1 MTAGAGRDPFTVNE
15 DRALDALTL
24 AWGDCY
30 EIDVQCLYRQDA
42 GQVTIWAT
50 ITDTTPGIIAA
61 LTADPRTDGDTAAST
76 PPPALFADLQAA
88 AITPETADKAAA
100 RLGDVD
106 EESLAAVTEAAGG
119 SRAAL
124 VAAAARARSDPGSC
138 AVVLVEGMSDQAALE
153 TLAVRRGRSLRDEG
167 VFIVPMGGA
176 TNIGHFL
183 GLFGPRGF
191 GVRLAGL
198 CDEGEERDFRR
209 SLEQAGLGA
218 GLDRV
223 GLGRLGFF
231 VCVADLED
239 ELIRSLGVRRVEE
252 LIEAQGELGPFRTFT
267 RQPAQRS
274 RTREQQLRRFMG
286 TRSGRKIHY
295 GHVLAAALDLT
306 RLPAPLADVL
316 SRV

>member
-1 MTAGAGRDPFTVNE
+1 
-15 DRALDALTL
+15 
-24 AWGDCY
+24 
-30 EIDVQCLYRQDA
+30 
-42 GQVTIWAT
+42 
-50 ITDTTPGIIAA
+50 
-61 LTADPRTDGDTAAST
+61 
-76 PPPALFADLQAA
+76 
-88 AITPETADKAAA
+88 
-100 RLGDVD
+100 VD

-119 SRAAL
+119 SSAAL
-124 VAAAARARSDPGSC
+124 AAAAARARSDPASC

-153 TLAVRRGRSLRDEG
+153 TLAARSGRDLRGEG
-167 VFIVPMGGA
+167 VFVVPMGGA

-209 SLEQAGLGA
+209 SLERAGLEA
-218 GLDRV
+218 GVTRASLG
-223 GLGRLGFF
+223 GLGVGVDRADLAGLGFF

-252 LIEAQGELGPFRTFT
+252 LIEAEGELGPFQTFT

-286 TRSGRKIHY
+286 TRSGRKIRY
-295 GHVLAAALDLT
+295 GHVLAAALDLS
-306 RLPAPLADVL
+306 RVPVPLAGVL

>member
-1 MTAGAGRDPFTVNE
+1 M
-15 DRALDALTL
+15 
-24 AWGDCY
+24 
-30 EIDVQCLYRQDA
+30 
-42 GQVTIWAT
+42 
-50 ITDTTPGIIAA
+50 
-61 LTADPRTDGDTAAST
+61 
-76 PPPALFADLQAA
+76 
-88 AITPETADKAAA
+88 
-100 RLGDVD
+100 D
-106 EESLAAVTEAAGG
+106 EEWLAAVTEAAGG

-124 VAAAARARSDPGSC
+124 VAAAARARRDPGSC

-153 TLAVRRGRSLRDEG
+153 TLAVRLGRDLREEG

-218 GLDRV
+218 GLDRA
-223 GLGRLGFF
+223 GLDRAGLDRAGLDRAGLARLGFF

-239 ELIRSLGVRRVEE
+239 ELIRSLGVRRVEQ

-267 RQPAQRS
+267 RQPAQRN

-306 RLPAPLADVL
+306 QLPTPLAGVL
-316 SRV
+316 SGV